1 MRENLVF
8 NIQRYSLHD
17 GGGIRTI
24 IFFKGCPLTCPW
36 CSNPESQSF
45 NYEVIRKQ
53 SQCILCISNSCF
65 SCQATPEEC
74 PTGALELIGEN
85 MTINQIMDEVK
96 KDMIF
101 YESTSGGVTLSGGEP
116 LSQKDFI
123 VDLLIQLKD
132 LGIHTA
138 VETTGIGSWELI
150 DRVSDYVDLFLFD
163 LKIMDKNRSMD
174 VVNADIEKIKNNFSR
189 LVKKGV
195 NIIPRIPLVPGY
207 TMDDENIQSITEF
220 VVSQQCQ
227 EIHILPFHQFGS
239 NKYINLGRDYEL
251 EGVNPPT
258 DYEVDLIKS
267 YMELNGLK
275 VVVGG

>member
-239 NKYINLGRDYEL
+239 NKYINLGREYEL